1 MFGASALAKS
11 PALAIFHAVLDPAL
25 GRAPTLPAR
34 RRLQLA
40 FGCAGRWLRCL
51 RRIALMSGQRL
62 WVPGIAVART
72 IFDIGA
78 LVQKGRRQLA
88 ISAPVEIDHV
98 LYLAAGMAIDEQP
111 APGTGLRAAARIL
124 AELRSGGTEAHR
136 DRKAIAQAHAHG
148 AEKAAPGRP
157 AVPLLIV
164 KRANGTLP
172 PAFPIAIPILPRS
185 LLPAQSAKN
194 LLEPVGCGEDLR
206 DWGGDLRRGRGA
218 DRLGGPEGVRA
229 EPAAEAR
236 KRNAKPRQTCRD
248 KRNK

>member
-1 MFGASALAKS
+1 
-11 PALAIFHAVLDPAL
+11 
-25 GRAPTLPAR
+25 
-34 RRLQLA
+34 
-40 FGCAGRWLRCL
+40 
-51 RRIALMSGQRL
+51 MSGQGL
-62 WVPGIAVART
+62 LVPGIAVART

-206 DWGGDLRRGRGA
+206 GWRGA
-218 DRLGGPEGVRA
+218 DQLGGAEGVRA

-236 KRNAKPRQTCRD
+236 KRHAKPRQTCRD
-248 KRNK
+248 KRNKEQAPHGGGVVSPAQRCPAHNVGRGAEFQTGACALMRDGGLGWLGPR